1 MCHAKQSA
9 ENCTLCRNNIKMFS
23 QCTSSLPHGPAI
35 RLVTLM
41 VLLLA
46 WFILLNFINC
56 LTVGLPLRRDG
67 IKGQDG
73 KTGKDYDP
81 RDTSKLTLGVVRGP
95 VFALGISVSLNPAV
109 SLIFVFL
116 RSNTKVSS
124 CSCSRF
130 SLIIYEATIGWAVFQ
145 KSIHFL
151 FPPSPPELVL

>member
-1 MCHAKQSA
+1 MGGTETRTVCARIASYFYNLIPQACAMPSSLRKIA
-9 ENCTLCRNNIKMFS
+9 LCRNNIKLFS
-23 QCTSSLPHGPAI
+23 QCTSSLPHGPFI

-46 WFILLNFINC
+46 RFILLNFINC

-109 SLIFVFL
+109 STL
-116 RSNTKVSS
+116 KVTSYNIG
-124 CSCSRF
+124 
-130 SLIIYEATIGWAVFQ
+130 IIYSHTAV
-145 KSIHFL
+145 
-151 FPPSPPELVL
+151 